1 MNLNN
6 NSGSTTEKNTGNK
19 SQNMFSDTPLSKSF
33 TFKCQTLLKILKVRP
48 KFADFDGNITAF
60 SLHHFAHV
68 GLCSVL
74 TVLPLQFGNFFE
86 LLFDLF
92 LLFTNGG
99 KILTSIQVP

>member
-1 MNLNN
+1 
-6 NSGSTTEKNTGNK
+6 
-19 SQNMFSDTPLSKSF
+19 MFSDTPLSKSF
-33 TFKCQTLLKILKVRP
+33 TFKCQTLPKILKVRP

-99 KILTSIQVP
+99 KILTSIQAP